1 MIICAVRIARTDAR
15 MFLKRGST
23 AFLHKDFA
31 VQKFYTHLK
40 EPSSE
45 FRVFRGWASR
55 DDSYDCCF
63 EIAGIAFRSPWRHI
77 LPGEATQMLAPAEDE
92 PLSMQNW
99 GCERCGNKP
108 RLVVAHSI
116 SPVRSLP
123 GPQVAAVWIPT
134 RSDQVEVGC
143 LHVFY
148 GSQPLSFVDRL
159 QFRRDVC
166 RQCKAR
172 RSNPFNKHIVRLW
185 SSVMTDIH

>member
-1 MIICAVRIARTDAR
+1 MILCAVRIARIDAR
-15 MFLKRGST
+15 MFLTRGSA

-63 EIAGIAFRSPWRHI
+63 EIAGIAFRSPWRRI

-99 GCERCGNKP
+99 GCERCGNKT
-108 RLVVAHSI
+108 RFVISRALYLSVAKPSWATSCSGLEPNKI
-116 SPVRSLP
+116 KLKWVAFMFSMDPSLSPL
-123 GPQVAAVWIPT
+123 
-134 RSDQVEVGC
+134 
-143 LHVFY
+143 
-148 GSQPLSFVDRL
+148 
-159 QFRRDVC
+159 
-166 RQCKAR
+166 
-172 RSNPFNKHIVRLW
+172 
-185 SSVMTDIH
+185 